1 MDLLEGRKALQ
12 RDLDRLDRWAK
23 AHYMRFNKAKCWVLH
38 LGHNNPV
45 QHYRLGEEC
54 LERCLAEKDLGVLV
68 DGHLNMSQQCAKVAK
83 KDNNIL
89 ACIRN
94 SVASRTREVIV
105 PLYLAMAMALSVLF
119 IFHVIGII
127 QLPLEVGDELDAA
140 TCQRMQ
146 LREEYLR
153 QKMAQLL
160 KEVEQSAQVP
170 MSVAREPLRFAA
182 LRQWQFWAFAG
193 GLVLLFWL
201 CWWLWKRSREPGSSS
216 KGGSS
221 RSLEDEEEEEEQLH
235 MDRFL
240 DECTVRPLPNRQEIC
255 MVVEEL
261 VRDLLRVCRA
271 LSGTKL
277 MPRLQAPVGVGGFL
291 RGENACEE
299 DLVFRLL
306 VDLKA
311 PPGHSFHLELDTEGE
326 VLVRNCG
333 RVELECLCRREQL
346 LGDMLCFLH
355 HPEDELM
362 RQEFSLLQTLCIGS
376 YLDVQKAA
384 LWLQQLM
391 ETACVAEPRWA
402 KCQVTVLPSRRFCK
416 LKVTNSRRTSLSI
429 ELILAVQQG
438 NSDTFV
444 TME

>member
-1 MDLLEGRKALQ
+1 
-12 RDLDRLDRWAK
+12 
-23 AHYMRFNKAKCWVLH
+23 
-38 LGHNNPV
+38 
-45 QHYRLGEEC
+45 
-54 LERCLAEKDLGVLV
+54 
-68 DGHLNMSQQCAKVAK
+68 
-83 KDNNIL
+83 
-89 ACIRN
+89 
-94 SVASRTREVIV
+94 
-105 PLYLAMAMALSVLF
+105 MALPILF

-127 QLPLEVGDELDAA
+127 QLPLEAGDDLDAA
-140 TCQRMQ
+140 TRQRMQ
-146 LREEYLR
+146 LREEHLR

-160 KEVEQSAQVP
+160 KEVEQSAQGP
-170 MSVAREPLRFAA
+170 LSVAREPLLFAA

-235 MDRFL
+235 MDGFL
-240 DECTVRPLPNRQEIC
+240 DECTVWPLPNRQEIC

-261 VRDLLRVCRA
+261 VKDLLCVCRV
-271 LSGTKL
+271 LPGTKF

-299 DLVFRLL
+299 DLVFHLL
-306 VDLKA
+306 VPLKA
-311 PPGHSFHLELDTEGE
+311 PPGHSFHLDLDTEGE
-326 VLVRNCG
+326 VQERNSCV

-362 RQEFSLLQTLCIGS
+362 RQEFSLLQTLCTGS
-376 YLDVQKAA
+376 YLDVEKAA
-384 LWLQQLM
+384 LWLQQQM

-402 KCQVTVLPSRRFCK
+402 KCQVTVLPSRRFCE